1 MDTILD
7 MKEKFIASGLFR
19 EVLGLHCN
27 RLAIKIHPQNIQD
40 LADIAELDIRIS
52 TDGKPYI
59 MVKLCGNTNF
69 TEVYYGANLLW
80 SEDKWELLSDV
91 SFCERFTYTSQ
102 VTPVPHKRGE
112 ELYVGDAKKVR
123 GVVKDIGLSSYKF
136 LAYLMAVDGQ
146 VDRWFPYGDLHEIAK
161 SFGTLD
167 GVTWYETTFLHTRST
182 GVNVFEINGQ
192 HVDEH
197 FIASPRYSLG
207 QSIANAVQITH
218 ASERIK
224 NIVLKNGVVCYETD
238 TYSVAEPQ
246 AVHSEEYIMGERLYL
261 RAQFNNPQILEK
273 LGKTAIITLLHE
285 NGDLRTLRQLLGTD
299 MTSLCQDA
307 LKYVRGD
314 KNVH

>member
-1 MDTILD
+1 MNT
-7 MKEKFIASGLFR
+7 KEKFIASELFR

-27 RLAIKIHPQNIQD
+27 RLSIRLHPQNIQD
-40 LADIAELDIRIS
+40 LADIADLDIRIN

-59 MVKLCGNTNF
+59 MMKLGMHTDF
-69 TEVYYGANLLW
+69 TEVYYESNILW
-80 SEDKWELLSDV
+80 ADGKWSLVTDAA
-91 SFCERFTYTSQ
+91 FCEKCTYTSSLTIEILENGAE
-102 VTPVPHKRGE
+102 VF
-112 ELYVGDAKKVR
+112 VGDDKKVR
-123 GVVKDIGLSSYKF
+123 GTIKDRGLSDFKF
-136 LAYLMAVDGQ
+136 LSYLVAVEGQ
-146 VDRWFPYGDLHEIAK
+146 VDRWFAYGDLHEIK
-161 SFGTLD
+161 QSFGTLD

-182 GVNVFEINGQ
+182 GVNVFEINGE

-197 FIASPRYSLG
+197 FIATPRYSLG
-207 QSIANAVQITH
+207 QSIANAIQITH

-224 NIVLKNGVVCYETD
+224 DIVLKNGVVCYRTD

-273 LGKTAIITLLHE
+273 LGKTAIITLIQE
-285 NGDLRTLRQLLGTD
+285 NGDLRTLRQLLSTD